1 MRGIAAAGSVAG
13 PSAARFAQDDS
24 FWVDKSNGNGK
35 SKSNSK
41 SKSKSNSNYRGSSL
55 RSG

>member
-1 MRGIAAAGSVAG
+1 MTS
-13 PSAARFAQDDS
+13 Q
-24 FWVDKSNGNGK
+24 NGK

-41 SKSKSNSNYRGSSL
+41 SNSNSNSKSNDKYGGPSAARFAL